1 MLQHRIQQGF
11 SLINLIEYYIKI
23 AGRTFETKYI
33 KRIKK
38 KEKLSFVL
46 KI

>member
-38 KEKLSFVL
+38 KEKLSL